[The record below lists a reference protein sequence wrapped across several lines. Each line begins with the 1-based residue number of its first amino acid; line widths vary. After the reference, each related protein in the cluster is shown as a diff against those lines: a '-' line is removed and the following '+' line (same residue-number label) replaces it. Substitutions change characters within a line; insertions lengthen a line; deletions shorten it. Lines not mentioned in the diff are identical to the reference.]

1 MGKIK
6 PVRQIILSPGSKNQ
20 EYMVEYDSFRFSV
33 SPLLAEEGPDI
44 KHVNDHP
51 LLQIIADALRSG
63 KLNGS
68 LFNAPMRAWGLSR
81 KELNRGTVS
90 FGKLRKHYFSLV
102 EHKDLCKKCGGK
114 CCTDLK
120 TSDAG
125 NGEDVVGPLRWFETQ
140 FHKGNYIVTSFI
152 NGTHSYAVSSVGPVL
167 DAAVPFLKKVN
178 GKCVYWIEGKGCS
191 AEVKPVMC
199 SSFTC
204 RGVHAIDK
212 GITDAE
218 RHAACAVSDSADRV
232 AREGS
237 EVRERY
243 LISGLKEDTLIKFAY
258 SFSKFFD
265 SLIPDSI
272 YDDLAEKIVNLPV
285 KVKPDTLVRKRLVGT
300 VVPITESPGSS
311 TTEGKILHRIPDG
324 GVELRDKLPEDFP
337 EYGEQIAQKV
347 REPVEM
353 REWAE
358 RKEQGFRTNCS
369 SAYYPDNLQ
378 KYLTDFPVLYRYIQE
393 MPEIIEMLERLPD
406 TDNSWGLVNIFN
418 YILCRSQK

>member
-6 PVRQIILSPGSKNQ
+6 PVRQIILSPGSNNQ
-20 EYMVEYDSFRFSV
+20 EYMVEYDSFHFSV

-44 KHVNDHP
+44 KQVNDHP
-51 LLQIIADALRSG
+51 LLQIIADALRSE

-68 LFNAPMRAWGLSR
+68 LFNAPLYNWGLSR
-81 KELNRGTVS
+81 KELHRGTVA
-90 FGKLRKHYFSLV
+90 FDKLRKHYFSLV
-102 EHKDLCKKCGGK
+102 EHLDLCKKCGGR
-114 CCTDLK
+114 CCTDMK

-140 FHKGNYIVTSFI
+140 FHKGNYIVTHFT
-152 NGTHSYAVSSVGPVL
+152 NKTHSYAVHNLGILSK
-167 DAAVPFLKKVN
+167 AAVPFLKKVN
-178 GKCVYWIEGKGCS
+178 GKCVYWIDGKGCS

-204 RGVHAIDK
+204 RGTHAIDK

-218 RHAACAVSDSADRV
+218 RHAACAVADNADRV

-237 EVRERY
+237 AVRNRY
-243 LISGLKEDTLIKFAY
+243 LISGLKENNLIKFVD
-258 SFSKFFD
+258 SFSKFFED
-265 SLIPDSI
+265 RISAQKL
-272 YDDLAEKIVNLPV
+272 DDLVEKIINLPV
-285 KVKPDTLVRKRLVGT
+285 KGKPDTLIRKRLVGT

-347 REPVEM
+347 REPAEM
-353 REWAE
+353 
-358 RKEQGFRTNCS
+358 KEQDLRIGS
-369 SAYYPDNLQ
+369 SATYYPDTLQ
-378 KYLTDFPVLYRYIQE
+378 KYLTDFPVLYRYIHE
-393 MPEIIEMLERLPD
+393 MPEIIEMLERLPGI
-406 TDNSWGLVNIFN
+406 DNSRGLVNIFN
-418 YILCRSQK
+418 YILCRVETQ

>member
-102 EHKDLCKKCGGK
+102 EHYDLCKKCGGR

-152 NGTHSYAVSSVGPVL
+152 NGTHSYAVHNLGIVSE
-167 DAAVPFLKKVN
+167 AAVPFLKKVN
-178 GKCVYWIEGKGCS
+178 GKCVYWIDGKGCS

-232 AREGS
+232 ARDGS

-243 LISGLKEDTLIKFAY
+243 LLLGLKEDTLTKFAD
-258 SFSKFFD
+258 SFSKFFED
-265 SLIPDSI
+265 RISAQKL
-272 YDDLAEKIVNLPV
+272 DDLVERILKLSVIL
-285 KVKPDTLVRKRLVGT
+285 KPEHLTRKRLMGT
-300 VVPITESPGSS
+300 VVPTPESHGSS
-311 TTEGKILHRIPDG
+311 ATEDKILRRIPDD
-324 GVELRDKLPEDFP
+324 GVDTRDKTPKDRPWYE
-337 EYGEQIAQKV
+337 EQIAQKV

-378 KYLTDFPVLYRYIQE
+378 KYLTDFPLLYRYIQE